1 MAFDYKQYFG
11 DIVVAQNLVT
21 RPEDRT
27 WQLAA
32 PPRDAEHHDIVLYLG
47 CNVLRTSH
55 MIQTVTA
62 IFDRLGLDYVAVG
75 GPTYCC
81 GIVHHQNGDT
91 DASGGMN
98 RRTKELFER
107 YTPKEV
113 VMWCPSCIY
122 FYDEV
127 QKLELPFPTRH
138 TAEFLADRLGE
149 LTLSPVAP
157 RRVAL
162 HGHGVGE
169 ARRREGEAGRR
180 LLAAVPGLTVVD
192 LEPDE
197 RFGRS
202 CNPAL
207 MQNLGP
213 EGWRALALGELDRAI
228 AAGADTF
235 AGMYHGC
242 QRQLCAFEAERPL
255 AIEHYLTTFARGLGI
270 EFEDTFKK
278 YRLWADP
285 DRIFEDSTPC
295 QQANGVDPARAR
307 DLIARTFV
315 PIGAV
320 APGPAA
326 GT

>member
-11 DIVVAQNLVT
+11 DILVAQNLLT
-21 RPEDRT
+21 RPEERT
-27 WQLAA
+27 WRTAA
-32 PPRDAEHHDIVLYLG
+32 PERDAEHHDIVLYLG

-62 IFDRLGLDYVAVG
+62 IFDRLGLDYIAVG

-91 DASGGMN
+91 AASTGMN
-98 RRTKELFER
+98 RRTLEHFQR
-107 YTPKEV
+107 YTPREV

-127 QKLELPFPTRH
+127 QQLELPFPVSH
-138 TAEFLADRLGE
+138 TAEFLARRLGE
-149 LTLSPVAP
+149 LTLAPVAP
-157 RRVAL
+157 RRVAV

-169 ARRREGEAGRR
+169 ARLREGEAGRR
-180 LLAAVPGLTVVD
+180 LLGAMPGVTLVD
-192 LEPDE
+192 LPPDA

-207 MQNLGP
+207 MTTLGP

-228 AAGADTF
+228 AGGADTF

-242 QRQLCAFEAERPL
+242 QRQLCPFEAERPI
-255 AIEHYLTTFARGLGI
+255 AIEHYLTVFARGLGI

-285 DRIFEDSTPC
+285 ERIFADSTPC
-295 QQANGVDPARAR
+295 QQANSVDPARAR

-315 PIGAV
+315 PVGAV
-320 APGPAA
+320 TRSPGV

>member
-21 RPEDRT
+21 KPEDRT

-91 DASGGMN
+91 AASTGMN

-107 YTPKEV
+107 YTPQEV

-127 QKLELPFPTRH
+127 QKLELPFPRGIPRSSSP
-138 TAEFLADRLGE
+138 TAWAS
-149 LTLSPVAP
+149 SPSHP
-157 RRVAL
+157 WRRA
-162 HGHGVGE
+162 GSRSTATGS
-169 ARRREGEAGRR
+169 ARRAG
-180 LLAAVPGLTVVD
+180 
-192 LEPDE
+192 
-197 RFGRS
+197 
-202 CNPAL
+202 
-207 MQNLGP
+207 
-213 EGWRALALGELDRAI
+213 
-228 AAGADTF
+228 
-235 AGMYHGC
+235 
-242 QRQLCAFEAERPL
+242 
-255 AIEHYLTTFARGLGI
+255 
-270 EFEDTFKK
+270 
-278 YRLWADP
+278 
-285 DRIFEDSTPC
+285 
-295 QQANGVDPARAR
+295 ARAR
-307 DLIARTFV
+307 
-315 PIGAV
+315 
-320 APGPAA
+320 PAA
-326 GT
+326 ACSRRCRASPW

>member
-21 RPEDRT
+21 RPEERT

-55 MIQTVTA
+55 MIKTVTA

-91 DASGGMN
+91 AASTGMN

-107 YTPKEV
+107 YTPQEV

-149 LTLSPVAP
+149 LALAPVAA

-180 LLAAVPGLTVVD
+180 PAGRGAGPHRG
-192 LEPDE
+192 EP
-197 RFGRS
+197 RAR
-202 CNPAL
+202 
-207 MQNLGP
+207 
-213 EGWRALALGELDRAI
+213 RALRPKLQPRPHAEPRPRGLARPGPGRARPRHRRGGGHLRRHVSRLPASALRLRGRAPI
-228 AAGADTF
+228 T
-235 AGMYHGC
+235 
-242 QRQLCAFEAERPL
+242 
-255 AIEHYLTTFARGLGI
+255 IEHYLTTFARGLGI

>member
-11 DIVVAQNLVT
+11 DILVAQNLLT
-21 RPEDRT
+21 RPDERT
-27 WQLAA
+27 WRTAA
-32 PPRDAEHHDIVLYLG
+32 PERDAEHHDIVLYLG

-62 IFDRLGLDYVAVG
+62 IFDRLSLDYIAVG

-91 DASGGMN
+91 AASTGMN
-98 RRTKELFER
+98 RRTLEHFQR
-107 YTPKEV
+107 YTPQEV

-127 QKLELPFPTRH
+127 QQLELPFPVSH
-138 TAEFLADRLGE
+138 TAEFLARRLGD
-149 LTLSPVAP
+149 LTLAPVAP
-157 RRVAL
+157 RRVAV

-169 ARRREGEAGRR
+169 ARLREGEAGRR
-180 LLAAVPGLTVVD
+180 LLGAVPGVTLVD
-192 LEPDE
+192 LPPDA

-207 MQNLGP
+207 MTTLGP
-213 EGWRALALGELDRAI
+213 EAWRALALGELDRAL

-242 QRQLCAFEAERPL
+242 QRQLCPFEAERSI
-255 AIEHYLTTFARGLGI
+255 AIEHYLTVFARALGI

-285 DRIFEDSTPC
+285 ERIFADSTPC
-295 QQANGVDPARAR
+295 QQANAVDPEHAR

-315 PIGAV
+315 PVGAV
-320 APGPAA
+320 TRSPGV